1 MVVRSP
7 YSSARAFELVPIEC
21 CVKDYDPVNDSGFK
35 QLNVTLVANVWT
47 DALTA
52 GRASDRSLSNSAHF
66 LHCTALYS
74 RLD

>member
-1 MVVRSP
+1 M
-7 YSSARAFELVPIEC
+7 
-21 CVKDYDPVNDSGFK
+21 KDYDPVNDSGFK